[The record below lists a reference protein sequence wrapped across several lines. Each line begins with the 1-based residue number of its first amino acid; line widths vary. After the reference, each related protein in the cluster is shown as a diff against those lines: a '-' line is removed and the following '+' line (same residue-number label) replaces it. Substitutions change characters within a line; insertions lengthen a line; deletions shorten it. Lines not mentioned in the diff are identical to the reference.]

1 MNNHFR
7 QLGMALV
14 MAAGLAGAA
23 CTAGDGAGSAA
34 VQRMQDR
41 EAIDATMHRYLTG
54 LDHLDRDLYA
64 GTFAPDGVL
73 DIDGKLTTG
82 RDAMRKVIDNEIAY
96 RKDMQ
101 NKGQPPRILFHMET
115 NVRVTFPQA
124 DHAERTAY
132 WVTYQRI
139 GKDPEGLIA
148 LGVGTSTDE
157 LKRVGDA
164 WLIARRQI
172 SLQP

>member
-1 MNNHFR
+1 MNHRFR
-7 QLGMALV
+7 QFPMALV

-23 CTAGDGAGSAA
+23 CTANDGAGSAA
-34 VQRMQDR
+34 VQRMLDR

-64 GTFAPDGVL
+64 DTFAPDGVL
-73 DIDGKLTTG
+73 DIDGRVTTG
-82 RDAMRKVIDNEIAY
+82 RDAMRTVIDNEIAY
-96 RKDMQ
+96 RQDMQ
-101 NKGQPPRILFHMET
+101 KKGRPARILFHMET
-115 NVRVTFPQA
+115 NIRVTFPQA
-124 DHAERTAY
+124 DRAERTAY

-148 LGVGTSTDE
+148 LGVGTSVDE
-157 LKRVGDA
+157 LRRIGDE